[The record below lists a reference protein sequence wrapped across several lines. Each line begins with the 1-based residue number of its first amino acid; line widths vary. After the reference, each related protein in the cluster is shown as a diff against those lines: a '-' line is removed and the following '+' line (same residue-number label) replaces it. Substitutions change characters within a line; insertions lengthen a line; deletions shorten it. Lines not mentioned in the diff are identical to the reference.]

1 MLLAIDTSA
10 GTSVAVVDRDGGV
23 LAELSDAD
31 RHAHAAVIGTL
42 IERALDTSGTEPSA
56 LSGVAVG
63 MGPGPF
69 GGLGVGIAAARG
81 FAIALRRPV
90 VPILSHDA
98 VALDRPRP
106 TLVVSDAGEGELA
119 WTAFGAPDAELRL
132 PTRRGDP
139 TVVAASAIGHVDD
152 YSQYERVDVHEVSAG
167 ALGMLAERLFAGKRP
182 FARTEPYY
190 FRAPRATR
198 AMASRGGSDAAPPAE

>member
-1 MLLAIDTSA
+1 MLLAIDTSV

-23 LAELSDAD
+23 LAEMSDAD
-31 RHAHAAVIGTL
+31 RLGHAAVVGAL
-42 IERALDTSGTEPSA
+42 IERALETSGTEPSA

-98 VALDRPRP
+98 VALDRLGP
-106 TLVVSDAGEGELA
+106 TLVVSDAGESELA

-139 TVVAASAIGHVDD
+139 AVVAASAIVEVDG
-152 YSQYERVDVHEVSAG
+152 YPQYERVDVHEVSAG
-167 ALGMLAERLFAGKRP
+167 ALGMLAERLFAGKRA
-182 FARTEPYY
+182 FARSEPYY
-190 FRAPRATR
+190 FRAPRA
-198 AMASRGGSDAAPPAE
+198 AKDMALKLKSRHGE